1 MKTVP
6 DIKILGIESSCDETA
21 AAIVKN
27 GRHILSNV
35 VNSQIAIHQEFGGVV
50 PEIASRKHIENIT
63 LVVDAAF
70 KEAGLKYE
78 DIDAIAVTNAP
89 GLVGAL
95 LVGLSFAKG
104 FAYALG
110 KPLIA
115 VNHLHGHIYANFLEH
130 DDIEFPAVCL
140 IVSGGHTSILY
151 MSEAGHYEVMGSTID
166 DAAGEAFDKVA
177 RFLGLGYPGGPAIQK
192 AAAEGI
198 AGKFVLPRVF
208 LNRKNFDFSFSG
220 LKTAAMNQWKKN
232 NHENNSVNDLAAEF
246 QTALVEI
253 LSVKTIRAAQ
263 ECNARS
269 VLLAGGVAANSE
281 LRKMMKFKSELAG
294 LKVYYPSLK
303 LCTDNAAMI
312 AGTAYSQ
319 YSKGDFAPLNLN
331 AYASLLSL

>member
-1 MKTVP
+1 VKEV
-6 DIKILGIESSCDETA
+6 KILGIETSCDETA
-21 AAIVKN
+21 AAIVQN
-27 GRHILSNV
+27 GRHILANI

-50 PEIASRKHIENIT
+50 PEIASRKHIENIS

-70 KEAGLKYE
+70 KQAGLAYDE
-78 DIDAIAVTNAP
+78 IDAVAITNAP

-104 FAYALG
+104 FAYALD

-115 VNHLHGHIYANFLEH
+115 VNHLHGHIYANFLAH

-151 MSEAGHYEVMGSTID
+151 MPAAGEYEVLGSTID

-192 AAAEGI
+192 AAAEGQ
-198 AGKFVLPRVF
+198 AGKYVLPRVF
-208 LNRKNFDFSFSG
+208 LNRQDLDFSFSG

-232 NHENNSVNDLAAEF
+232 DMDPAMVNDLAAEF
-246 QTALVEI
+246 QQTLAEI
-253 LSVKTIRAAQ
+253 LTVKTLRAAMLKD
-263 ECNARS
+263 ART
-269 VLLAGGVAANSE
+269 VLLAGGVAANDA
-281 LRKMMKFKSELAG
+281 LRILMKNEGEAKG
-294 LKVYYPSLK
+294 LKVYYPPLS

-312 AGTAYSQ
+312 AGSAYFQ
-319 YSKGDFAPLNLN
+319 YNKGDFASLDLN
-331 AYASLLSL
+331 AYASLSSL